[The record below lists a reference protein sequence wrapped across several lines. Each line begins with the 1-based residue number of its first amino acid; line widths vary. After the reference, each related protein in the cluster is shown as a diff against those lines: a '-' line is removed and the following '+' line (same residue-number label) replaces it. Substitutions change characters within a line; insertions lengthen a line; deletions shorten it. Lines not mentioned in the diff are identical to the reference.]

1 MKNALLWLEDH
12 KDWGIEMLRM
22 YLGVVLI
29 LKGFYFIRDMNSLLA
44 LIGLQSSLWLGGIFA
59 HYIVLAHLIG
69 GLSVI
74 IGLLT
79 RIVAAF
85 QVPILL
91 GACYVVFNHDGILS
105 ASSNFEFTS
114 LVLILLVMFVFYG
127 GGRLSVDYFLGKPKD

>member
-59 HYIVLAHLIG
+59 HYIVDKAIA
-69 GLSVI
+69 SIVQRN
-74 IGLLT
+74 
-79 RIVAAF
+79 RILDF
-85 QVPILL
+85 
-91 GACYVVFNHDGILS
+91 GSRDE
-105 ASSNFEFTS
+105 SSNLSGGTLTS
-114 LVLILLVMFVFYG
+114 EGVDMF
-127 GGRLSVDYFLGKPKD
+127 L